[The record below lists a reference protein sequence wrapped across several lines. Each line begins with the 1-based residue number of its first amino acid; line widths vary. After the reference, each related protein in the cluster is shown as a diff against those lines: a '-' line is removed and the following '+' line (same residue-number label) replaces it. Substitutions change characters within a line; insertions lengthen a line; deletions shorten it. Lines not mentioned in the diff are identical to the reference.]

1 MSYTLFLFLAVHN
14 KRSPIIQ
21 EEELLKAM
29 ISPQYRQ
36 IDKTYEKAFLYTES
50 DGMDI
55 GYCVW
60 VIAMNIKHKS

>member
-36 IDKTYEKAFLYTES
+36 IDKTYEKAFFLLS
-50 DGMDI
+50 SHSMPSFSI
-55 GYCVW
+55 ILSRSACFF
-60 VIAMNIKHKS
+60 